1 MTELNMPYD
10 REWIKRALDPSTP
23 TTEAMETVKTASEEY
38 QGKEILFPTIRMIN
52 GKLINLEELGEGKA
66 MDYAIE
72 KGDFITFNTPEEATA
87 FSTGLSSMID
97 LARNTNKAIRYD

>member
-1 MTELNMPYD
+1 MDMNESYNTYD

-23 TTEAMETVKTASEEY
+23 TTEAMETVRTASGEY
-38 QGKEILFPTIRMIN
+38 QGKEILFPTIRLIE
-52 GKLINLEELGEGKA
+52 GKLINLGEKA

-72 KGDFITFNTPEEATA
+72 KGDFISFNTPDEAKA

-97 LARNTNKAIRYD
+97 LARNTNKAIKYD